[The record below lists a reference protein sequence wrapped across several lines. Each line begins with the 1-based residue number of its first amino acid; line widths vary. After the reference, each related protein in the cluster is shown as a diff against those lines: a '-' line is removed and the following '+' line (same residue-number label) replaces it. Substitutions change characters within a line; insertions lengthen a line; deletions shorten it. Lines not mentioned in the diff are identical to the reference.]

1 MYYSDAEYEEGAG
14 SGSDT
19 EIYDFE
25 ENNIKAGATLR
36 SNGAIGE
43 IITAKDKYGDEGGV
57 YHFSKTS
64 TNTWDQL
71 YFKMP
76 TEVDDGSIIS
86 VSMDIC
92 FNSFGS
98 GGAQLSFGALDADA
112 YYLVGMTPSG
122 SSLSLYDASSMKN
135 GVSAIKK
142 TFTKGLTV
150 GKWHTLEFEIYV
162 SDSISGFEVVT
173 YIDGTKVATS
183 TNYYN
188 YTGEAGA
195 APNTSLDV
203 INLRF
208 TSATVVDVYIDNV
221 TIVSE

>member
-1 MYYSDAEYEEGAG
+1 
-14 SGSDT
+14 
-19 EIYDFE
+19 
-25 ENNIKAGATLR
+25 
-36 SNGAIGE
+36 
-43 IITAKDKYGDEGGV
+43 
-57 YHFSKTS
+57 
-64 TNTWDQL
+64 
-71 YFKMP
+71 
-76 TEVDDGSIIS
+76 
-86 VSMDIC
+86 
-92 FNSFGS
+92 
-98 GGAQLSFGALDADA
+98 
-112 YYLVGMTPSG
+112 MTPSG

-135 GVSAIKK
+135 GGSAIKN